1 MMKFYLYLIFM
12 TPLFL
17 ISNSWYL
24 YQLGLLVLAVFFVIS
39 YYNNFYC
46 IVSYFFGIDMISY
59 MLILLSLMISSLMV
73 ISMQYFYSYSNKN
86 YYLLLNLILC
96 LFLVMVFSV
105 LNMIL
110 FYVFF
115 EFSLIPLMIM
125 IIGWGYQPERLMSGL
140 YLFFY
145 TLFASLPLLLMLVYL
160 YTNYNSIFFDYNF
173 GYEFNF
179 IVYFCMV
186 FAFLVKLPMFM
197 VHFWL
202 PKAHVQAPI
211 SGSMILAG
219 VLLKIGGYG
228 LIRFMFMYEFLFQDF
243 NYILYSLGVVGCIL
257 VSVVCLIQGD
267 VKCLIAY
274 SSVAHMSMCLMS
286 VITMTK
292 WGVVSCYLMMI
303 SHGLCSSGLFCLANI
318 SYERLLSRSF
328 YINKGLMVIMP
339 SMSLLWFLMCSFN
352 MSCPPSINFI
362 SEVFIINCMMNY
374 WSFSLYYLFF
384 ISFFSA
390 CFSFYLFSF
399 TQHGQFF
406 NSYCY
411 VYGYTREYLLIF
423 VHLVPIFFLL
433 MILDLV
439 I

>member
-1 MMKFYLYLIFM
+1 MMKFYLYMIFLIPLIF
-12 TPLFL
+12 LN
-17 ISNSWYL
+17 NSWYM
-24 YQLGLLVLAVFFVIS
+24 YQFFLLILIIIFNTIYFSNFFCLITYS
-39 YYNNFYC
+39 
-46 IVSYFFGIDMISY
+46 FGIDSISY
-59 MLILLSLMISSLMV
+59 MLIILSLLISSLMV
-73 ISMQYFYSYSNKN
+73 ISMNSFYKFYNKN
-86 YYLLLNLILC
+86 YYLLLNMILC
-96 LFLVMVFSV
+96 MCLVLVFSV
-105 LNMIL
+105 TNMV
-110 FYVFF
+110 YMYMFF

-125 IIGWGYQPERLMSGL
+125 IIGWGYQPERLISGL

-160 YTNYNSIFFDYNF
+160 YMNYNSLFFDYNF
-173 GYEFNF
+173 GYSTSLLM
-179 IVYFCMV
+179 YFCMI

-219 VLLKIGGYG
+219 LLLKIGGYG
-228 LIRFMFMYEFLFQDF
+228 IIRFMFIYEFIFQNF
-243 NYILYSLGVVGCIL
+243 SYLIYSLSIVGSIL
-257 VSVVCLIQGD
+257 VSLICLIQGD

-274 SSVAHMSMCLMS
+274 SSVAHMGMCLMS
-286 VITMTK
+286 LISMTK
-292 WGVVSCYLMMI
+292 WGVISCYLMMI

-339 SMSLLWFLMCSFN
+339 SMSLLWFLLCSFN
-352 MSCPPSINFI
+352 MSCPPSINFL
-362 SEVFIINCMMNY
+362 SEVLIINSMMNY
-374 WSFSLYYLFF
+374 WSFSFYFLIF
-384 ISFFSA
+384 ISFLSA

-411 VYGYTREYLLIF
+411 IFGMIREYLMLF
-423 VHLVPIFFLL
+423 VHIYPIFFVLV
-433 MILDLV
+433 ILDCV
-439 I
+439 M